1 MRKTE
6 ATVHA
11 RIQSNRDKVPVE
23 LWSRAPSHDGI
34 EIPRIARNWVRL
46 SHKDKTDQE
55 LLDAQ
60 RELEERGFRY
70 ETTVDLSDWDGK
82 EGTVPAEKAVRH
94 PSRGTVAD
102 SQDAREFY
110 QEADK

>member
-6 ATVHA
+6 ATTHA

-23 LWSRAPSHDGI
+23 LWSRAPSHNGI

-55 LLDAQ
+55 VLDAQ
-60 RELEERGFRY
+60 RELQERGFRH
-70 ETTVDLSDWDGK
+70 ERTVDLSDWDGK
-82 EGTVPAEKAVRH
+82 SPEPGEKPARH
-94 PSRGTVAD
+94 PSRGTIAD

>member
-11 RIQSNRDKVPVE
+11 RIESNRENVPVE
-23 LWSRAPSHDGI
+23 LWSRAPSSNGI

-46 SHKDKTDQE
+46 SYKDKTDQE
-55 LLDAQ
+55 VLDAQ

-70 ETTVDLSDWDGK
+70 ETTVDLSTWDGTG
-82 EGTVPAEKAVRH
+82 EVPAEKPARH
-94 PSRGTVAD
+94 PSRGTLAD

-110 QEADK
+110 KGPKS